1 VKILLVNDN
10 PVVSK
15 LVTLS
20 AQKTSDQL
28 DVVKSIDEIE
38 IGVYDLLVLDDALF
52 NEESLQGIKSKIDF
66 HKSLY
71 IHSRNAEHT
80 DEFTATL
87 KKPFLPTD
95 LVELFSR
102 FSRELKEESSKEK
115 ISEINLDDD
124 FNLDMELEG
133 MGDEEH
139 LVLDDDLELDED
151 LALDEDFLLDDEL
164 VLDEDLHLNDES
176 EKTNSDSSSK
186 SDEAA
191 DIDEHEEFNNDLLE
205 DELLIDEE
213 AVLLEDDL
221 LLEDEDSN
229 SVLDKDELQE
239 VQDLLDETEDELEE
253 ELSMDDN
260 LEEELLAET
269 NTDIP
274 TQDDEDENI
283 DEPEELSEDFLLE
296 EELSMDDDLEE
307 ELLAETNTDIPTQDD
322 EDENIDE
329 PEELSEDFLL
339 EEELSMDDD
348 LETQIKNAVENLS
361 DEDLNSELDAE
372 TLMSIAQ
379 SSIKDISGLNSRD
392 LKLAIGEEVDD
403 LPQEPE
409 EMLEEESMEENF
421 TEDVAEEIDTIEEK
435 NESLS
440 KDNTAVNSE
449 ENEGVE
455 ALKKL
460 LKALTNEDVA
470 ASLKGMKISINI
482 TLGDK

>member
-1 VKILLVNDN
+1 MKILLVNDN

-269 NTDIP
+269 NTDIS
-274 TQDDEDENI
+274 TQDDEEENI
-283 DEPEELSEDFLLE
+283 DEPEEL
-296 EELSMDDDLEE
+296 
-307 ELLAETNTDIPTQDD
+307 N
-322 EDENIDE
+322 
-329 PEELSEDFLL
+329 EDFLL

-392 LKLAIGEEVDD
+392 LKLTIGEEVDD

>member
-1 VKILLVNDN
+1 MKILLVNDN

-296 EELSMDDDLEE
+296 EELSMDDDLE
-307 ELLAETNTDIPTQDD
+307 
-322 EDENIDE
+322 
-329 PEELSEDFLL
+329 
-339 EEELSMDDD
+339 
-348 LETQIKNAVENLS
+348 TQIKNAVENLS

>member
-296 EELSMDDDLEE
+296 EELSMDDDLE
-307 ELLAETNTDIPTQDD
+307 
-322 EDENIDE
+322 
-329 PEELSEDFLL
+329 
-339 EEELSMDDD
+339 
-348 LETQIKNAVENLS
+348 TQIKNAVENLS

>member
-1 VKILLVNDN
+1 MHNTIKGISVKILLVNDN

-269 NTDIP
+269 NTDIS
-274 TQDDEDENI
+274 TQDDEEENI
-283 DEPEELSEDFLLE
+283 DEPEEL
-296 EELSMDDDLEE
+296 
-307 ELLAETNTDIPTQDD
+307 N
-322 EDENIDE
+322 
-329 PEELSEDFLL
+329 EDFLL

>member
-1 VKILLVNDN
+1 MKILLVNDN

-269 NTDIP
+269 NTDIS
-274 TQDDEDENI
+274 TQDDEEENI
-283 DEPEELSEDFLLE
+283 DEPEEL
-296 EELSMDDDLEE
+296 
-307 ELLAETNTDIPTQDD
+307 N
-322 EDENIDE
+322 
-329 PEELSEDFLL
+329 EDFLL